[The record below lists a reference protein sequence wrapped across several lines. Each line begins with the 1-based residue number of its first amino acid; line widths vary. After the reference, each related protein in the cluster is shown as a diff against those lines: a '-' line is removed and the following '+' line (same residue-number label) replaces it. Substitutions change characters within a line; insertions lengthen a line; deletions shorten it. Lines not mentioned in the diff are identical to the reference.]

1 MSQPDLRAALD
12 YLVLYSVQEALN
24 PGSLRRMERRIEKEN
39 GQSYLLAP
47 SQTHLDPF
55 GLE

>member
-1 MSQPDLRAALD
+1 MSLIGDLAFSDQRALE
-12 YLVLYSVQEALN
+12 QEALN